1 MFDNVSK
8 FLAEQF
14 SIDFA
19 TWLIGEPITL
29 TELSPSELS
38 LEPIRADA
46 LILLQSDDVVL
57 HCEFQTD
64 PDPKMPFRMADYRL
78 RVYRRFPNKRMVQVV
93 IYLRHTE
100 SELVQ
105 QTVFELDTL
114 RHEFQVVR
122 LWEQQTEVF
131 LQRPGLLPYAVLS
144 QTTDR
149 VGVLRQVAQEI
160 ELITD
165 RNRQSN
171 LSAAVGILAG
181 LVLDKEV
188 VRRLLRRELM
198 KESSV
203 YQDLWQEALQEA
215 LAKVRQENIQ
225 EIRAEV
231 RQEAREEIRAEV
243 RQEALQ
249 EVRAEVRQEAREEA
263 KQSEVNLVLRLL
275 NRRLSQQLPATFEA
289 QVRSLTLSQL
299 EALGE
304 ALLDFTQLA
313 DLEAWFENQR
323 LE

>member
-1 MFDNVSK
+1 MFDNISK

-19 TWLIGEPITL
+19 TWLIGESITL

-46 LILLQSDDVVL
+46 LILLQSNDVVL

-64 PDPKMPFRMADYRL
+64 PDPTMPFRMADYRL
-78 RVYRRFPNKRMVQVV
+78 RVYRRFPTKRMVQVV
-93 IYLRHTE
+93 IYLRPTE
-100 SELVQ
+100 SDLVQ
-105 QTVFELDTL
+105 QTTFDLESLH
-114 RHEFQVVR
+114 HEFQVVR
-122 LWEQQTEVF
+122 LWEQPTELF
-131 LQRPGLLPYAVLS
+131 LQRPGLLPYATLS
-144 QTTDR
+144 QTIDR
-149 VGVLRQVAQEI
+149 VGVLRQVAQSI
-160 ELITD
+160 ESIPD

-171 LSAAVGILAG
+171 LAAATGILAG

-198 KESSV
+198 KESVV
-203 YQDLWQEALQEA
+203 YQDLWQEAFQEALQEA
-215 LAKVRQENIQ
+215 LLV
-225 EIRAEV
+225 V
-231 RQEAREEIRAEV
+231 RQEALQEVRAEV

-249 EVRAEVRQEAREEA
+249 EVRAKVRQEAREEA

-275 NRRLSQQLPATFEA
+275 NRRLGQQLQATVET
-289 QVRSLTLSQL
+289 QVRSLTLAQL

-313 DLEAWFENQR
+313 DLEAWFKNQH
-323 LE
+323 LG